1 MPKEKREEQALS
13 EFLVFDIG
21 SGAKVGGS
29 YSLLGAASTLAG
41 AEELVRYLPSASATK
56 VAIVERKAVLA
67 RRPTVE
73 LLAIAEPIVADKN

>member
-1 MPKEKREEQALS
+1 MAREKREEQPPS

-21 SGAKVGGS
+21 AGAKVGGS
-29 YSLLGAASTLAG
+29 YSLLGKADSMAG
-41 AEELVRYLPSASATK
+41 AEELVRYLPSATATK
-56 VAIVERKAVLA
+56 VAIVERRAVLA